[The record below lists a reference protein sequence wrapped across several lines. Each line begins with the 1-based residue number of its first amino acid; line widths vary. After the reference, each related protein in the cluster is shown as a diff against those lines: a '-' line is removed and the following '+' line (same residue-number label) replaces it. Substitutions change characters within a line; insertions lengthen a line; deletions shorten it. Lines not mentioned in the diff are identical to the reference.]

1 MSHDPLLQPFTLKN
15 LTFKNRIITTSH
27 EPAYSEDGMPTDRYR
42 AYHVARAVG
51 GIAMTMTAGS
61 AVVSPDSP
69 PVFGN
74 LLAYKDEIVPWMRKL
89 VDECHTHDCK
99 VMIQLT
105 HLGRRSHWNTGDWL
119 PLLSASDKREPAH
132 RGFPKPAE
140 QWDIDRI
147 ITHYADAAERM
158 QAAGLDGIEVQA
170 YCHLIDQFWSDV
182 TNTREDDYGGKLENR
197 LRFSD
202 QLLRAMRERVGPE
215 FVIGIRQ
222 TADEGY
228 RKGGI
233 TEDEGLAIA
242 AHLEEQGLVDFFNVI
257 RGRCDTDPAMSK
269 VIPVTGMRSAPHVEM
284 AAKVKAASR
293 LPVFHAARI
302 PDLATARHAVASGQV
317 DLVGM
322 TRAHI
327 AEPDIVA
334 KLQAGREA
342 SIRPC
347 VGATFCLDRIYLGQA
362 ALCVHNPATGREQT
376 EPHRLAPAAISR
388 RVVVVG
394 AGPAGLEAARVAAER
409 GHSVTVLEAA
419 PAPGGQVR
427 LAAQNPRRRE
437 LLGLIEWRV
446 QEAEAHGAKIECNCL
461 ADSGAVLALDPDV
474 VFVATGGIAH
484 TDILESGVEH
494 VVSAWDIIAGDVKP
508 GERVLLYDD
517 AGDHAGLQAAEV
529 IGKSGAE
536 LEFVTPDRGPALDVM
551 GVNLSPY
558 MRELQACAFRTTLAR
573 RLLSVER
580 DGNQLTATFTSDY
593 RDDLVFS
600 EHYDQ
605 VVVNH
610 GTEALD
616 ELYFELVAGSSN
628 AGEVNYDAL
637 IAGAHQDIIRNS
649 EGNYQL
655 FRIGDAVSGRN
666 IHAAVFDGLRFAKV
680 I

>member
-1 MSHDPLLQPFTLKN
+1 MSADPLLQPFTLKH

-27 EPAYSEDGMPTDRYR
+27 EPAYSEDGMPKDRYR
-42 AYHVARAVG
+42 AYHVARAQG

-74 LLAYKDEIVPWMRKL
+74 LLAYKDEIVTWMRKL
-89 VDECHTHDCK
+89 VEECHEHDCK

-140 QWDIDRI
+140 HWDIERI
-147 ITHYADAAERM
+147 IGHYADAVERM
-158 QAAGLDGIEVQA
+158 QAAGLDGVEVQA

-182 TNTREDDYGGKLENR
+182 TNTREDEYGGALANR

-202 QLLRAMRERVGPE
+202 QLLRAMRARVGPD

-233 TEDEGLAIA
+233 TEEEGLEIA
-242 AHLEEQGLVDFFNVI
+242 AHLEREGLVDFFNVI

-269 VIPVTGMRSAPHVEM
+269 VIPVTGMRSAPHLDM
-284 AAKVKAASR
+284 AGKVKSESN

-302 PDLATARHAVASGQV
+302 PDVATARHAVASGQV

-327 AEPDIVA
+327 AEPDIVR
-334 KLQAGREA
+334 KIEEGREE

-362 ALCVHNPATGREQT
+362 ALCVHNPATGREHSQ
-376 EPHRLAPAAISR
+376 PHRLVRSDKPKRI
-388 RVVVVG
+388 VVVG
-394 AGPAGLEAARVAAER
+394 AGPAGLEAARVSAER
-409 GHSVTVLEAA
+409 GHDVWVLEAA
-419 PAPGGQVR
+419 PDAGGQIR

-437 LLGLIEWRV
+437 LLGIIEWRV
-446 QEAEAHGAKIECNCL
+446 QQVERAGGTLRYNCW
-461 ADSGAVLALDPDV
+461 ADVDSVRELEPDV

-484 TDILESGVEH
+484 TDILEAGNEL

-517 AGDHAGLQAAEV
+517 AGDHPGLQAAEV
-529 IGKSGAE
+529 IGKSGAD

-558 MRELQACAFRTTLAR
+558 MRELQACNMRTTLAR
-573 RLLSVER
+573 RLLSVTR
-580 DGNQLTATFTSDY
+580 QGNQLSARFNSDY
-593 RDDLVFS
+593 REDLFFEDS
-600 EHYDQ
+600 YDQ

-610 GTEALD
+610 GTEALS
-616 ELYFELVAGSSN
+616 ELYFDLIPDSRN
-628 AGEVNYDAL
+628 AGEVDYDAL
-637 IAGAHQDIIRNS
+637 VAGNPQSIERNG
-649 EGNYQL
+649 EGRYQV
-655 FRIGDAVSGRN
+655 FRLGDAVSSRN
-666 IHAAVFDGLRFAKV
+666 IHAAVFDGLRFAKTV
-680 I
+680 